1 MAFKHWLEHPAPW
14 SKRTINWFRVAGL
27 VTLAMVVVSYLLLFW
42 AIQGKV
48 AIWAAFGGEG
58 VALAVIASVVAGA
71 LSSRRRDVQKHG
83 QNQP

>member
-1 MAFKHWLEHPAPW
+1 
-14 SKRTINWFRVAGL
+14 
-27 VTLAMVVVSYLLLFW
+27 
-42 AIQGKV
+42 V